1 MQFLVQQI
9 HHSFTL
15 HTSIANK
22 TMTNSLVQLLLFE
35 RRRNA
40 KTGLSEGSSEK
51 SALAVT
57 ENVHL
62 TEEADEIA
70 TVEDVVESDPIGF
83 VLHVETTILLS
94 EQNAIAV
101 GNQSKETWQNVAA
114 HSETIVEEEV
124 VMIEEVV
131 IIEEVVTIED
141 LEIKNNIIEMIGF
154 VLHVRMT
161 ISLSEPNVTNVE
173 SLDLEETLV
182 EEIPVVAVTETIVED
197 AEATEEVATVADE
210 TVTVVDAEATEE
222 VASAADETVTV
233 VDVKVD
239 EEMIETVV
247 EEMTVQTN
255 SIEKLVESDL
265 ATHTIDHLKKSS
277 LVDIND
283 VITMTTKVKT

>member
-1 MQFLVQQI
+1 
-9 HHSFTL
+9 
-15 HTSIANK
+15 
-22 TMTNSLVQLLLFE
+22 MTNSLVQLLLFE

-210 TVTVVDAEATEE
+210 TVIVEDAEATEE

>member
-1 MQFLVQQI
+1 
-9 HHSFTL
+9 
-15 HTSIANK
+15 
-22 TMTNSLVQLLLFE
+22 MTNSLVQLLLFE

-62 TEEADEIA
+62 TEEADAMA

-210 TVTVVDAEATEE
+210 TVIVVDVEATEE
-222 VASAADETVTV
+222 VATVADETVICLLYTSPSPR
-233 VDVKVD
+233 D
-239 EEMIETVV
+239 
-247 EEMTVQTN
+247 
-255 SIEKLVESDL
+255 
-265 ATHTIDHLKKSS
+265 ATLSRMPSS
-277 LVDIND
+277 A
-283 VITMTTKVKT
+283 